1 MTISKTV
8 IQSNKYTIFEETMK
22 NNKEGVY
29 QDTKK
34 DGSLNYRASLTK
46 DNKHI
51 SLGSYG
57 SLKDANAAYNYG
69 KKLLSSNISVN
80 DYPKD
85 CPLSFEK
92 FVVLCNLRDNNIY
105 ISNPIYLEKRYFSY
119 HYSPTEVYKFDMDDL
134 FYLSSHKL
142 MKRGN
147 HLFVAD
153 YGSQVSLLE
162 RLNIRSHAVEG
173 RDYRLINSDP
183 FDLRRENIEIVNRY
197 FGVTREEKKLDAIYK
212 ASINIKGKFIIGRYS
227 DEIEAAI
234 AYNKA
239 VDELKKKGCTKKYPQ
254 NFIEGI
260 SAREYASIYS
270 NVEIS
275 SKITELNDLS

>member
-1 MTISKTV
+1 
-8 IQSNKYTIFEETMK
+8 MK
-22 NNKEGVY
+22 NGKEGVY
-29 QDTKK
+29 PDTKK

-46 DNKHI
+46 NNKHI
-51 SLGSYG
+51 SLGSYET
-57 SLKDANAAYNYG
+57 LNDAHAAYDYA
-69 KKLLSSNISVN
+69 KKLLSSNISVD

-119 HYSPTEVYKFDMDDL
+119 YYSPSEVYKFDMDDL

-153 YGSQVSLLE
+153 YGSQVSLLD
-162 RLNIRSHAVEG
+162 RLNIRAHAVEG
-173 RDYRLINSDP
+173 RDYRLINQDP
-183 FDLRRENIEIVNRY
+183 FDLRRENIEIINRY
-197 FGVTREEKKLDAIYK
+197 FGVTKEEKKLDVTYK
-212 ASINIKGKFIIGRYS
+212 ASININGKFIIGRF
-227 DEIEAAI
+227 DTEIEAAI

-239 VDELKKKGCTKKYPQ
+239 VDELSKKGCTKKYPQ

-260 SAREYASIYS
+260 SAREYAAIYS
-270 NVEIS
+270 NVKIS
-275 SKITELNDLS
+275 SKIEGLKDLS

>member
-1 MTISKTV
+1 MSVKQTV
-8 IQSNKYTIFEETMK
+8 IQSIKNASFEETMK
-22 NNKEGVY
+22 NDKEGVY

-51 SLGSYG
+51 SLGSYK
-57 SLKDANAAYNYG
+57 SSKEANSAYNYA
-69 KKLLSSNISVN
+69 KKLLSSSISIN
-80 DYPKD
+80 EYQND

-162 RLNIRSHAVEG
+162 RLGIRSHAVEG
-173 RDYRLINSDP
+173 RDYRLINSDT
-183 FDLRRENIEIVNRY
+183 FDLRRENIEIINRY
-197 FGVTREEKKLDAIYK
+197 FGVTKEEKKLDVIYK
-212 ASINIKGKFIIGRYS
+212 ASININGKFVIGRYES
-227 DEIEAAI
+227 ETEAAI

-275 SKITELNDLS
+275 SKIVDLKDLS

>member
-1 MTISKTV
+1 
-8 IQSNKYTIFEETMK
+8 MK
-22 NNKEGVY
+22 NGKEGVY
-29 QDTKK
+29 PDTKK

-46 DNKHI
+46 NNKHI
-51 SLGSYG
+51 SLGSYET
-57 SLKDANAAYNYG
+57 LNDAHAAYDYA
-69 KKLLSSNISVN
+69 KKLLSSNISVD

-119 HYSPTEVYKFDMDDL
+119 YYSPSEVYKFDMDDL

-153 YGSQVSLLE
+153 YGSQVSLLD
-162 RLNIRSHAVEG
+162 RLNIRAHSVEG
-173 RDYRLINSDP
+173 RDYRLINQDP
-183 FDLRRENIEIVNRY
+183 FDLRRENIEIINRY
-197 FGVTREEKKLDAIYK
+197 FGVTKEEKKLDVTYK
-212 ASINIKGKFIIGRYS
+212 ASININGKFVIGRF
-227 DEIEAAI
+227 DTEIEAAI

-239 VDELKKKGCTKKYPQ
+239 VDELSKKGCTKKYPQ

-270 NVEIS
+270 NVKIS
-275 SKITELNDLS
+275 SKIEGLKDLS

>member
-1 MTISKTV
+1 ME
-8 IQSNKYTIFEETMK
+8 NK
-22 NNKEGVY
+22 KEGVY
-29 QDTKK
+29 RDTKK
-34 DGSLNYRASLTK
+34 DGSFNYRASLTQ
-46 DNKHI
+46 DNRHI
-51 SLGSYG
+51 SLGSYDTEE
-57 SLKDANAAYNYG
+57 SANAAYRYA
-69 KKLLSSNISVN
+69 KKLLSSRVSVN
-80 DYPKD
+80 AYPKS

-119 HYSPTEVYKFDMDDL
+119 HYSPLEVYKFDMDDL
-134 FYLSSHKL
+134 FYLSSHKI

-183 FDLRRENIEIVNRY
+183 FDLRRENIEIINRY
-197 FGVTREEKKLDAIYK
+197 HGVTKEERKLDVIYK
-212 ASINIKGKFIIGRYS
+212 ACINIRGKFVIGRYES
-227 DEIEAAI
+227 ETEAAI

-239 VDELKKKGCTKKYPQ
+239 ADELKKKGYTKKYPQ

-260 SAREYASIYS
+260 SAREYAAIYS
-270 NVEIS
+270 DVKIS
-275 SKITELNDLS
+275 SKILELKDLS